1 MTPTVAPG
9 LIALAATG
17 VVLLG
22 LLGLRMARG
31 DALQGWDV
39 EDIMLLRDE
48 SKRRRRK
55 GPVDTLAERL
65 TPALARALGPINVAR
80 IRRRVELAGRPD
92 GMTVDTFLKL
102 IVRYALF
109 FGAAAVILLLLGNT
123 WSALFCLVAVPIL
136 PFSRLAG
143 HQRRRQERI
152 ENDLPDFLDI
162 LSVTVSA
169 GLSFRTALGRVAQR
183 FEGPL
188 RDELLQTLH
197 QLDVGVPRRQAFIA
211 LRERCGSEAM
221 DSFVSAFLQAEELG
235 APLAEALGN
244 IALDMRR
251 GSAQN
256 ARRKAA
262 RTVPRVTLV
271 VSVVLVPP
279 TILIILVGL
288 YLGSGIDLGRVL
300 GGS

>member
-1 MTPTVAPG
+1 MESTAAPV
-9 LIALAATG
+9 LLALAATA
-17 VVLLG
+17 VFLLG
-22 LLGLRMARG
+22 LTGLRMART
-31 DALQGWDV
+31 DALDGWDV
-39 EDIMLLRDE
+39 GDIMLLRDE
-48 SKRRRRK
+48 SKKRERR
-55 GPVDTLAERL
+55 GPVDS
-65 TPALARALGPINVAR
+65 LARLLAPRLARSLGPRTLAR
-80 IRRRVELAGRPD
+80 IRQRIELAGRPQ
-92 GMTVDTFLKL
+92 GMTVETFLQL
-102 IVRYALF
+102 IVKYAIVFGFFAFCLF
-109 FGAAAVILLLLGNT
+109 LLGNT
-123 WSALFCLVAVPIL
+123 FSALLCLVAVPLL

-152 ENDLPDFLDI
+152 ANDLPDFLDI

-169 GLSFRTALGRVAQR
+169 GISFRTALGRVSQR

-197 QLDVGVPRRQAFIA
+197 QLDVGVPRRQAFEA
-211 LRERCGSEAM
+211 LRDRCDSEPM

-235 APLAEALGN
+235 APLATTLNN

-251 GSAQN
+251 ESAQA

-279 TILIILVGL
+279 TLLIIVVGL
-288 YLGSGIDLGRVL
+288 YLGSGVDLGQVL
-300 GGS
+300 GG

>member
-1 MTPTVAPG
+1 MESTTAPV
-9 LIALAATG
+9 LLALAATA
-17 VVLLG
+17 VFLLG
-22 LLGLRMARG
+22 LTGLRMART
-31 DALQGWDV
+31 DALDGWDV
-39 EDIMLLRDE
+39 GDIMLLRDE
-48 SKRRRRK
+48 SKKRDRR
-55 GPVDTLAERL
+55 GPVDS
-65 TPALARALGPINVAR
+65 LARRLAPRLARSLGPRTIAR
-80 IRRRVELAGRPD
+80 IRRRIDLAGRPQ
-92 GMTVDTFLKL
+92 GMTVETFLQL
-102 IVRYALF
+102 IVKYAIVFGFFAFCLF
-109 FGAAAVILLLLGNT
+109 LLGNT
-123 WSALFCLVAVPIL
+123 FSALLCLVAVPLL

-152 ENDLPDFLDI
+152 AGDLPDFLDI

-169 GLSFRTALGRVAQR
+169 GISFRTALGRVSQR

-197 QLDVGVPRRQAFIA
+197 QLDVGVPRRQAFEA
-211 LRERCGSEAM
+211 LRDRCDSEPM

-235 APLAEALGN
+235 APLATTLNN

-251 GSAQN
+251 ESAQA

-279 TILIILVGL
+279 TLLIIVVGL
-288 YLGSGIDLGRVL
+288 YLGSGVDLGQVL
-300 GGS
+300 GG

>member
-1 MTPTVAPG
+1 MSGTMAPALLG
-9 LIALAATG
+9 LAAAG
-17 VVLLG
+17 MFLLA
-22 LLGLRMARG
+22 LLGLRMARS
-31 DALQGWDV
+31 DALEGWDV
-39 EDIMLLRDE
+39 GDIVLLRDV
-48 SKRRRRK
+48 SKRRRRR
-55 GPVDTLAERL
+55 GPLDALAERL
-65 TPALARALGPINVAR
+65 APRLKDLLGPATLAR
-80 IRRRVELAGRPD
+80 IRRRIELAGRPD
-92 GMTVDTFLKL
+92 GMTVDSFLKL
-102 IVRYALF
+102 AVRYLVLF
-109 FGAAAVILLLLGNT
+109 GTAAVVLFLLDNT
-123 WSALFCLVAVPIL
+123 LSALLCLVAIPIL

-143 HQRRRQERI
+143 HQRRRQESI
-152 ENDLPDFLDI
+152 ERDLPDFLDI

-169 GLSFRTALGRVAQR
+169 GISFRSALGRVAQR

-211 LRERCGSEAM
+211 LRERCGSDSM

-235 APLAEALGN
+235 APLATTLTN

-251 GSAQN
+251 ESAQN

-279 TILIILVGL
+279 TILIIIVGL
-288 YLGSGIDLGRVL
+288 YLGSDIDLGAII
-300 GGS
+300 GG

>member
-1 MTPTVAPG
+1 MPATVAPE
-9 LIALAATG
+9 LLALASAG
-17 VVLLG
+17 LFVLG
-22 LLGLRMARG
+22 LVGFRMMRA
-31 DALQGWDV
+31 DALEGWDV
-39 EDIMLLRDE
+39 GDIALLRDE
-48 SKRRRRK
+48 SKRRNRR
-55 GPVDTLAERL
+55 GPLDALAQRL
-65 TPALARALGPINVAR
+65 TPRLARALGPRTLGR
-80 IRRRVELAGRPD
+80 IRQRIDLAGRPD
-92 GMTVDTFLKL
+92 GMTVETFLQL
-102 IVRYALF
+102 ILKYALVFGF
-109 FGAAAVILLLLGNT
+109 FAVCLFMLGNNF
-123 WSALFCLVAVPIL
+123 SALLCLVAVPLL

-152 ENDLPDFLDI
+152 ANDLPDFLDI

-169 GLSFRTALGRVAQR
+169 GIGFRTALGRVSQR

-197 QLDVGVPRRQAFIA
+197 QLDVGVPRRAAFEA
-211 LRERCGSEAM
+211 LRDRCDSEPM

-235 APLAEALGN
+235 APLATTLNN

-251 GSAQN
+251 ESAQA

-279 TILIILVGL
+279 TLLIIVVGL
-288 YLGSGIDLGRVL
+288 YLGSGVDIGQVL
-300 GGS
+300 RG

>member
-1 MTPTVAPG
+1 MESTTAPV
-9 LIALAATG
+9 LLALAATA
-17 VVLLG
+17 VFLLG
-22 LLGLRMARG
+22 LTGLRMART
-31 DALQGWDV
+31 DALDGWDV
-39 EDIMLLRDE
+39 GDIMLLRDE
-48 SKRRRRK
+48 SKKRDRR
-55 GPVDTLAERL
+55 GPVDS
-65 TPALARALGPINVAR
+65 LARRLAPRLARSLGPRTIAR
-80 IRRRVELAGRPD
+80 IRRRIDLAGRPQ
-92 GMTVDTFLKL
+92 GMTVETFLQL
-102 IVRYALF
+102 IVKYAIVFGFFAFCLF
-109 FGAAAVILLLLGNT
+109 LLGNT
-123 WSALFCLVAVPIL
+123 FSALLCLVAVPLL

-152 ENDLPDFLDI
+152 ANDLPDFLDI

-169 GLSFRTALGRVAQR
+169 GISFRTALGRVSQR

-197 QLDVGVPRRQAFIA
+197 QLDVGVPRRQAFEA
-211 LRERCGSEAM
+211 LRDRCDSEPM

-235 APLAEALGN
+235 APLATTLNN

-251 GSAQN
+251 ESAQA

-279 TILIILVGL
+279 TLLIIVVGL
-288 YLGSGIDLGRVL
+288 YLGSGVDLGQVL
-300 GGS
+300 GG